1 MKRLSLYLFLIF
13 FTLQTSSWADDIMD
27 FQIEGMSIGDSL
39 LDYFSKKEIKDNTN
53 IDYYTNDKYTSVEF
67 IKDKRFKIYEN
78 VEFNYLTKD
87 KNYIIVAIAGATL
100 CHKNFS
106 KCKNLQKEIE
116 SDVSETF
123 KNLEKETINS
133 KHPADKSGKSTSSQ
147 IVFWFKNDD
156 AIVIELTDWSK
167 EITQKKRWTDNVSL
181 VLYSRDFARWVL
193 HEANN

>member
-1 MKRLSLYLFLIF
+1 MKKFLAILILILTF
-13 FTLQTSSWADDIMD
+13 QTPSQADDIRD
-27 FQIEGMSIGDSL
+27 FQIEGMSIGDSA
-39 LDYFSKKEIKDNTN
+39 LDYFSEKEIKQN
-53 IDYYTNDKYTSVEF
+53 INKNYYKNKKYTSVEF
-67 IKDKRFKIYEN
+67 YKDKRFKTYET

-87 KNYIIVAIAGATL
+87 KNYIIVSIAGGTL

-181 VLYSRDFARWVL
+181 VLYSRDFGRWVL
-193 HEANN
+193 HEVNN